1 MDAKTTALLKQALK
15 EKANVSTD
23 SARTAMS
30 ETEKDLWSIFEERPV
45 PLTEFIQGKDYLNL
59 GEDFTLSEIQYDFV
73 WHMEQILFQDTYRKM
88 QEVWGD
94 YWKTERRV
102 NNLVAAWGKGS
113 VAPYEKV
120 YDAKTGAYVRLD
132 EISDTDVFSITP
144 GGRFKQRA
152 IAIDPFLEGHGS
164 MYRVKTSHGLSLDV
178 WEGHKFYAERDRSGK
193 VAPRWK
199 PLSELKAPDKIA
211 VARRLP
217 EPSNPKEIPDWHVEL
232 LAYLFLSVDVLKNT
246 HSESGTIVLPAS
258 RARLVD
264 NARDALG
271 HLGAVEEVSVTNGRR
286 GHQAIHLT
294 CKDTDAIDTFMEQ
307 YGIKGMTV
315 DTIHIPE
322 IVFQLKTEQVK
333 TFVSR
338 VFDARVNTSGTPTKP
353 ITFHFI
359 ANYAKTAEEIQ
370 RITPRLGF
378 LGYVSY
384 NKAWTTV
391 VLQGREAKAFTA
403 VADLIDSAEKVEE
416 KLKRA
421 KEPERG
427 SFEFGDS
434 VWSKITSIEY
444 LGEGSY
450 WSMTVD
456 GLHNYVANGFIN
468 KNSGKNQTIVIA
480 FARIAYLLLCL
491 REPQKYYRLA
501 SNSFIHMMNVALS
514 ATQAKSA
521 FFKPMRELFVSAP
534 WFEDKFA
541 EDTPPGPQATVIRL
555 KKRIELI
562 SGHSQADSQE
572 GHNLIAAVAD
582 EIAGFPTV
590 PTSGSEKAPMKT
602 ADGILKMLKTSAL
615 TRFPE
620 TYKLAQISF
629 TRNQG
634 DPIMQ
639 ALSEADEDFKV
650 HGDASTYYKSGPF
663 STWEVNPNY
672 RRNFEFISIPQSEQQ
687 VPNLPEILNDY
698 RKRPEFSRGYYEC
711 RPEASENA
719 YFKDKAKVQESF
731 SREVAEPPLTV
742 SYYFGRDDTD
752 PNEKYSSWQ
761 VHYTFSD
768 DLRPVPGAIYAI
780 HADMAIKE
788 DRAGIAMCHVET
800 YKEIESSDVHG
811 EELIEVRPV
820 VKMDFATAFEY
831 DAAAVDPEGNS
842 VPREIQMRWYRK
854 LVHELSRRGFELGS
868 VSMDGFQCLSGDTK
882 IPLLDGTTPTIAELV
897 SRDEPFYLYSIDTQT
912 GEVVPGRATK
922 AFYSGA
928 EDVYAVTLDNGSVVE
943 ATAGHQFMLRD
954 GSFKPLSELSVGQSL
969 MPLYTRD
976 KKTSPSSAFY
986 QQVWHPGLEGTSW
999 KVGKRRWQFTHSM
1012 VNSYFNGPVPKGSL
1026 THHIDWT
1033 KKNNDPSN
1041 LVTMTWEDHAHV
1053 HSNHVGLPKAAERF
1067 RYLFDNDPEWRKAHI
1082 NKISKSV
1089 SEANKKRVGKPQ
1101 KRSQHISIELIEE
1114 TVKRLFAEG
1123 ESYSSK
1129 AVSVEL
1135 GCTRDVILHRVRHF
1149 TDCEG
1154 RWSRYLDLLGIPSKG
1169 NTRSKYDAPN
1179 NHKVVSIEYVG
1190 NRKTYDISVEPY
1202 HNFAIGAGIFV
1213 HNSADSL
1220 QIMQTWGL
1228 NAHRV
1233 SADIVTTQVW
1243 QTLRDLVYDGRLHG
1257 YKHKLL
1263 IQEMLGVEKT
1273 PRGKIDH
1280 KSNGSKDILD
1290 AVACSATMAVECG
1303 GSEEEDEDIDGMNAF
1318 GGSAFSN
1325 EFSIYSSGF
1334 DGFSDRSYF

>member
-1 MDAKTTALLKQALK
+1 MDAKTTALLKQVLK
-15 EKANVSTD
+15 EKANVSTEG
-23 SARTAMS
+23 ARTSMS
-30 ETEKDLWSIFEERPV
+30 ETEKELWNIFEERPV
-45 PLTEFIQGKDYLNL
+45 PLTEFIQSKDYLDL

-73 WHMEQILFQDTYRKM
+73 RHMEQILFQDTYSKM

-120 YDAKTGAYVRLD
+120 YDAKTGAYTRLD

-144 GGRFKQRA
+144 GGRFKQCK
-152 IAIDPFLEGHGS
+152 IAIDPFQEGYGS
-164 MYRVKTSHGLSLDV
+164 MYRVKTSHGVSLDV
-178 WEGHKFYAERDRSGK
+178 WEGHKFYAERDRYGK

-199 PLSELKAPDKIA
+199 PLNELKVLDRVA

-217 EPSNPKEIPDWHVEL
+217 EPSNPKEIPQWHVEL
-232 LAYLFLSVDVLKNT
+232 LAYLFLSVDILSDT
-246 HSESGTIVLPAS
+246 RAERGTIALPAS
-258 RARLVD
+258 RQYLVD
-264 NARDALG
+264 NARDVLKNLG
-271 HLGAVEEVSVTNGRR
+271 EVEEKLVNHTRHSF
-286 GHQAIHLT
+286 IYFT
-294 CKDTDAIDTFMEQ
+294 CKDTKAIDDFMEQ
-307 YGIKGMTV
+307 YGIKDMTV

-322 IVFQLKTEQVK
+322 IIFQLKTDQVT

-338 VFDARVNTSGTPTKP
+338 IFDARANVSGTPTKP
-353 ITFHFI
+353 ITFHLI
-359 ANYAKTAEEIQ
+359 LNNSRTAEEVQ

-378 LGYVSY
+378 LGYISY

-391 VLQGREAKAFTA
+391 VLQGREAKAFID
-403 VADLIDSAEKVEE
+403 VADLHDSAEKVEE
-416 KLKRA
+416 KLKKA
-421 KEPERG
+421 KQPERG

-444 LGEGSY
+444 LGEGPY

-629 TRNQG
+629 TRKQG

-639 ALSEADEDFKV
+639 ALAEADEDFKV
-650 HGDASTYYKSGPF
+650 HGDASTYYKSGPY

-672 RRNFEFISIPQSEQQ
+672 RRNFEFIDIPQSEQQ

-698 RKRPEFSRGYYEC
+698 RKKPEFSRGYYEC

-731 SREVAEPPLTV
+731 SKELSEPPLLV

-768 DLRPVPGAIYAI
+768 DLRPIPGAVYAI

-788 DRAGIAMCHVET
+788 DRAGIAMCHVEN

-811 EELIEVRPV
+811 EELVEMRPV

-831 DAAAVDPEGNS
+831 DAAAVDPDGNS

-854 LVHELSRRGFELGS
+854 LVHELTRRGFEIGS

-912 GEVVPGRATK
+912 GEVVPGKATK

-943 ATAGHQFMLRD
+943 ATAGHPFMLRD

-1041 LVTMTWEDHAHV
+1041 LVTMTWEDHAYV

-1101 KRSQHISIELIEE
+1101 KRSQHISIELIGE

-1179 NHKVVSIEYVG
+1179 NHKVVSVEYVG
-1190 NRKTYDISVEPY
+1190 NRKTYDISVEQY
-1202 HNFAIGAGIFV
+1202 HNFAIDAGIFV

-1233 SADIVTTQVW
+1233 SADIITTPVW
-1243 QTLRDLVYDGRLHG
+1243 QTLRDLVYDGRFHG

-1273 PRGKIDH
+1273 SRGKIDH
-1280 KSNGSKDILD
+1280 TSNGSKDILD

-1303 GSEEEDEDIDGMNAF
+1303 GSEEEDEDIEGMDAF

-1325 EFSIYSSGF
+1325 EFSIYGSGF

>member
-1 MDAKTTALLKQALK
+1 MDAKTTALLKQVLK
-15 EKANVSTD
+15 EKANVSTEG
-23 SARTAMS
+23 ARTSMS
-30 ETEKDLWSIFEERPV
+30 ETEKELWNIFEERPV
-45 PLTEFIQGKDYLNL
+45 PLTEFIQSKDYLDL

-73 WHMEQILFQDTYRKM
+73 RHMEQILFQDTYSKM

-120 YDAKTGAYVRLD
+120 YDAKTGAYTRLD

-144 GGRFKQRA
+144 GGRFKQCK
-152 IAIDPFLEGHGS
+152 IAIDPFQEGYGS
-164 MYRVKTSHGLSLDV
+164 MYRVKTSHGVSLDV
-178 WEGHKFYAERDRSGK
+178 WEGHKFYAERDRYGK

-199 PLSELKAPDKIA
+199 PLNELKVLDRVA

-217 EPSNPKEIPDWHVEL
+217 EPSNPKEIPQWHVEL
-232 LAYLFLSVDVLKNT
+232 LAYLFLSVDILSDT
-246 HSESGTIVLPAS
+246 RAERGTIALPAS
-258 RARLVD
+258 RQYLVD
-264 NARDALG
+264 NARDVLKNLG
-271 HLGAVEEVSVTNGRR
+271 EVEEKLVNHTRHSF
-286 GHQAIHLT
+286 IYFT
-294 CKDTDAIDTFMEQ
+294 CKDTKAIDDFMEQ
-307 YGIKGMTV
+307 YGIKDMTV

-322 IVFQLKTEQVK
+322 IIFQLKTDQVT

-338 VFDARVNTSGTPTKP
+338 IFDARANVSGTPTKP
-353 ITFHFI
+353 ITFHLI
-359 ANYAKTAEEIQ
+359 LNNSRTAEEMQ

-378 LGYVSY
+378 LGYISH

-391 VLQGREAKAFTA
+391 VLQGREAKAFIDA
-403 VADLIDSAEKVEE
+403 ADLHDSAEKVEE
-416 KLKRA
+416 KLKKA
-421 KEPERG
+421 KQPERG

-444 LGEGSY
+444 LGEGPY

-629 TRNQG
+629 TRKQG

-639 ALSEADEDFKV
+639 ALAEADEDFKV
-650 HGDASTYYKSGPF
+650 HGDASTYYKSGPY

-672 RRNFEFISIPQSEQQ
+672 RRNFEFIDIPQSEQQ

-698 RKRPEFSRGYYEC
+698 RKKPEFSRGYYEC

-731 SREVAEPPLTV
+731 SKEMPEPPLLV

-768 DLRPVPGAIYAI
+768 DLRPIPGAVYAI

-788 DRAGIAMCHVET
+788 DRAGIAMCHVEN

-811 EELIEVRPV
+811 EELIEMRPV

-831 DAAAVDPEGNS
+831 DAAAVDPDGNS

-854 LVHELSRRGFELGS
+854 LVHELTRRGFEIGS
-868 VSMDGFQCLSGDTK
+868 VSMDGFQ
-882 IPLLDGTTPTIAELV
+882 
-897 SRDEPFYLYSIDTQT
+897 
-912 GEVVPGRATK
+912 
-922 AFYSGA
+922 
-928 EDVYAVTLDNGSVVE
+928 
-943 ATAGHQFMLRD
+943 
-954 GSFKPLSELSVGQSL
+954 
-969 MPLYTRD
+969 
-976 KKTSPSSAFY
+976 
-986 QQVWHPGLEGTSW
+986 
-999 KVGKRRWQFTHSM
+999 
-1012 VNSYFNGPVPKGSL
+1012 
-1026 THHIDWT
+1026 
-1033 KKNNDPSN
+1033 
-1041 LVTMTWEDHAHV
+1041 
-1053 HSNHVGLPKAAERF
+1053 
-1067 RYLFDNDPEWRKAHI
+1067 
-1082 NKISKSV
+1082 
-1089 SEANKKRVGKPQ
+1089 
-1101 KRSQHISIELIEE
+1101 
-1114 TVKRLFAEG
+1114 
-1123 ESYSSK
+1123 
-1129 AVSVEL
+1129 
-1135 GCTRDVILHRVRHF
+1135 
-1149 TDCEG
+1149 
-1154 RWSRYLDLLGIPSKG
+1154 
-1169 NTRSKYDAPN
+1169 
-1179 NHKVVSIEYVG
+1179 
-1190 NRKTYDISVEPY
+1190 
-1202 HNFAIGAGIFV
+1202 
-1213 HNSADSL
+1213 SADSL

-1233 SADIVTTQVW
+1233 SADIITTPVW
-1243 QTLRDLVYDGRLHG
+1243 QTLRDLVYDGRFHG

-1280 KSNGSKDILD
+1280 TSNGSKDILD

-1303 GSEEEDEDIDGMNAF
+1303 GSEEEDEDIEGMDAF

-1325 EFSIYSSGF
+1325 EFSIYGSGF